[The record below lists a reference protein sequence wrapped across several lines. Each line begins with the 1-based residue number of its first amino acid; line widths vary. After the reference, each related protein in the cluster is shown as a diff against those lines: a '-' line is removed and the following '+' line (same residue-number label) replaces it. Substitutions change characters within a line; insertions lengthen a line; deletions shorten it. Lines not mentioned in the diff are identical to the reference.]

1 MDNYNIEYIPG
12 KNGQP
17 NQLIY
22 SGELTFNYIQYI
34 KDETVEAI
42 KPNQSLSILVKDVDM
57 LDLSFIQLLISMKH
71 MNPDNSINLDVNKEV
86 LDLIKVSG
94 FEDVLV

>member
-1 MDNYNIEYIPG
+1 
-12 KNGQP
+12 
-17 NQLIY
+17 
-22 SGELTFNYIQYI
+22 
-34 KDETVEAI
+34 
-42 KPNQSLSILVKDVDM
+42 
-57 LDLSFIQLLISMKH
+57 